1 MPENRFHLGEAK
13 SQVRLILGRDIILEV
28 ICRRVSPVGRKPHRA
43 TAMVYAPCLELIGLA
58 PLEANACRLP
68 VVAVAEGS
76 VRETIVDGVY
86 GLRAG

>member
-1 MPENRFHLGEAK
+1 
-13 SQVRLILGRDIILEV
+13 
-28 ICRRVSPVGRKPHRA
+28 
-43 TAMVYAPCLELIGLA
+43 MVYAPCLELIGLT

-86 GLRAG
+86 GLRVQLEQRAVDLGIERLVRDRKLATGTRRERTEDRRAKVVRGGSN

>member
-1 MPENRFHLGEAK
+1 
-13 SQVRLILGRDIILEV
+13 
-28 ICRRVSPVGRKPHRA
+28 
-43 TAMVYAPCLELIGLA
+43 MVYAPCLELIGLA

-86 GLRAG
+86 GLRVQLEQRAVDLGIERLVRDRKLATGTRQERTEDRRAKVVPGGGN